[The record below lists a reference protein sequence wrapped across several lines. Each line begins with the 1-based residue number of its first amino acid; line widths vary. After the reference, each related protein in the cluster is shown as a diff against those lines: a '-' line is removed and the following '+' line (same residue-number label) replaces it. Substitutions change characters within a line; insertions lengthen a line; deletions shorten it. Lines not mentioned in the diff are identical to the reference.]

1 MRYPTANLGAL
12 GRATLFPGAA
22 AVRPAPA
29 PRLAGRVLG
38 ITASTEDAAARLRNA
53 QTVFE
58 SVQRTYPK
66 LVGVMGE
73 ASAQTAFDQANAA
86 LAAAQRD
93 YEDALRASGAGA

>member
-22 AVRPAPA
+22 AVRPAPR
-29 PRLAGRVLG
+29 PAGRVLG

-53 QTVFE
+53 QAVLN

-66 LVGVMGE
+66 LVAVMGE
-73 ASAQTAFDQANAA
+73 ASARTAFDQANAG
-86 LAAAQRD
+86 LAAAQQD
-93 YEDALRASGAGA
+93 YEDALRASGA